1 MVDQHGS
8 LLTHEKEENDRLKRK
23 LYEVQSPEYIE
34 KQAREKLGMSR
45 EGEYVVMLPASLSAQ
60 KKAIDEP
67 IVTLVSLPVWKQWLS
82 LFW

>member
-34 KQAREKLGMSR
+34 KQAREKLGMSK

-60 KKAIDEP
+60 KKISGEP
-67 IVTLVSLPVWKQWLS
+67 VIFPEQFPVWKQWLS
-82 LFW
+82 LF